1 MESSSSWAKNFPPIN
16 ELRKALHIAREARGE
31 GLLLRA
37 RSLPGEPQGS
47 KKMAMAA
54 RA

>member
-1 MESSSSWAKNFPPIN
+1 VGENLPPIN
-16 ELRKALHIAREARGE
+16 ELRKALQNAREARGE

-47 KKMAMAA
+47 KKIAMAA